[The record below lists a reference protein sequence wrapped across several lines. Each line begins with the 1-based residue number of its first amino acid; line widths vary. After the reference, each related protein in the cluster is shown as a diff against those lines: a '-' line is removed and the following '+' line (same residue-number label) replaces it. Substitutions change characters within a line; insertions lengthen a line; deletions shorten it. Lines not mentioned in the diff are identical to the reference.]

1 MKVETKAF
9 GSIEVDERQ
18 KIHFPSGILGFED
31 LKDYALM
38 DAPQAPFY
46 WLQSLEM
53 PEIAFVLIDP
63 RIFRPDYR
71 LEVDPAELE
80 EIGLDDGSAERG
92 EILVFAIITIPEDA
106 SQMTANL
113 QGPIIISKDEK
124 IGRQAI
130 STNPRWQVR
139 HGVLKELSTVG

>member
-1 MKVETKAF
+1 MKVKTKPF
-9 GSIEVDERQ
+9 GLKEVDERQ
-18 KIHFPSGILGFED
+18 KIHFPFGILGFEE

-46 WLQSLEM
+46 WLQSLDV

-63 RIFRPDYR
+63 RVFRPDYR
-71 LEVDPAELE
+71 LEVDAGELE
-80 EIGLDDGSAERG
+80 EIGLSADSEARG
-92 EILVFAIITIPEDA
+92 EILDFAILTIPDDVNA
-106 SQMTANL
+106 MTANL
-113 QGPIIISKDEK
+113 QGPVIINKSKK

-139 HGVLKELSTVG
+139 HAVFKELSTVG